1 MDQSKKDRDAS
12 LGADESVERSEPL
25 AVVRDVRTSRRGWLA
40 GASALA
46 AATLAKRALAQG
58 PQHDHAAHAAA
69 SATAA
74 GTPPAP
80 ATGGETPAPRARRS
94 PADAAAARPTPRELI
109 VPPQFDPIDR
119 DDRYVPAVVPNGRTL
134 PFRMV
139 NGVKVFHLIAEPVRH
154 AFCEGMEVEAW
165 GYNGTTP
172 GPLIEAV
179 EGDRVR
185 IYVTNRLPEAT
196 TVHWHAVILEAG
208 MDGVGGLTQR
218 NIEPGETFRYEFTFR
233 SAGTYMYHPH
243 WDEMTQMA
251 LGMMGMMIVHPR
263 RPATPRI
270 DRQFALML
278 SEWQVR
284 PGAARPNPLAMN
296 DFNLVTF
303 NSRVFPG
310 TEPLV
315 VEKGQRI
322 RMHFGNL
329 SPMDHHPVHLHGYA
343 FRTVATDGGPI
354 PPSAQVPDTTSLV
367 PTGACRVV
375 ELVADHL
382 GDWAMHCHMTHH
394 VMNQMGH
401 DLENTLGMA
410 RDRVRQLDRRIG
422 AQVPG
427 YMTMMQDGMGGM
439 SEMGMPTPG
448 NSIPMRGGP
457 GPFGLID
464 MGGMF
469 TILKVRQGLGGNYA
483 DPGWFA
489 HPEGT
494 VARAATPSEL
504 SADGIEV

>member
-1 MDQSKKDRDAS
+1 MSDFEDMDVDAE
-12 LGADESVERSEPL
+12 ATEPEREMRS
-25 AVVRDVRTSRRGWLA
+25 SRRGWLA

-46 AATLAKRALAQG
+46 AATLASRALAQG
-58 PQHDHAAHAAA
+58 PQQEHASRGAEG
-69 SATAA
+69 ST
-74 GTPPAP
+74 TPP
-80 ATGGETPAPRARRS
+80 PRARRS
-94 PADAAAARPTPRELI
+94 PADAAASRPTPRDLI
-109 VPPQFDPIDR
+109 VPPAFDPIDR
-119 DDRYVPAVVPNGRTL
+119 DGRYVPAVVPNGRTL

-154 AFCEGMEVEAW
+154 AFCEGLEVEAW

-196 TVHWHAVILEAG
+196 TVHWHGMILDAG

-218 NIEPGETFRYEFTFR
+218 NIEPGETFRYEFTLR
-233 SAGTYMYHPH
+233 HSGTFMYHPH
-243 WDEMTQMA
+243 WDEMLQMA
-251 LGMMGMMIVHPR
+251 LGMMGMIIVHPR
-263 RPATPRI
+263 RATTRV
-270 DRQFALML
+270 DRQFAMML
-278 SEWQVR
+278 SEWEVL

-296 DFNLVTF
+296 DFNILTF
-303 NSRVFPG
+303 NSRAFPG

-322 RMHFGNL
+322 RIHFGNL
-329 SPMDHHPVHLHGYA
+329 SPIDNHPVHLHGYS

-354 PPSAQVPDTTSLV
+354 PPTAQVPDTTSLV
-367 PTGACRVV
+367 PTGACCVI
-375 ELVADHL
+375 ELDADHA

-401 DLENTLGMA
+401 ELENTLGMS
-410 RDRVRQLDRRIG
+410 RDRVRQLNRRIG

-427 YMTMMQDGMGGM
+427 YMTMMHDGMGGM
-439 SEMGMPTPG
+439 GEMEMPTPG
-448 NSIPMRGGP
+448 NSIPMRGGR
-457 GPFGLID
+457 GPFGAID

-469 TILKVRQGLGGNYA
+469 TILKVREGLGGNFA
-483 DPGWFA
+483 DPGWYS

-494 VARAATPSEL
+494 VARAATATEL
-504 SADGIEV
+504 RDDGIPS